1 MTTFEF
7 PGGSVLQPVTLQP
20 EQRTVLGSSAGLP
33 PEQQDRIS
41 LGRPEAKRLDHASLD
56 AGAREF
62 LDSHRESDFW
72 LVGATCSFR
81 AVSDEPLESAWLEI
95 RLQTVQPGGA
105 ATPTAYS
112 MEPLTLTDPV
122 TVTTTVKLD
131 ASLKLTSPVVPIE
144 IGPSGERTSTTSY
157 TERKPY
163 VEAYREGTARPA
175 WWFYPTPA
183 TGIRGVHRLRMVV
196 ELPAGA
202 SGRGEV
208 SVGAQVRLKALGLFP
223 YRTGLGQLPDHQIVS
238 FG

>member
-7 PGGSVLQPVTLQP
+7 PGGELQPVTLQA
-20 EQRTVLGSSAGLP
+20 EQRTVLGAGKGLP
-33 PEQQDRIS
+33 PEQRDRIS

-56 AGAREF
+56 ADAREF
-62 LDSHRESDFW
+62 LDAHRDSDFW
-72 LVGATCSFR
+72 LLGATCSFR
-81 AVSDEPLESAWLEI
+81 AVASEPLETAWLEI
-95 RLQTVQPGGA
+95 RLQTVRPGGA
-105 ATPTAYS
+105 AEPTAYS

-131 ASLKLTSPVVPIE
+131 ASLKLTSPVVPIDF
-144 IGPSGERTSTTSY
+144 GPSAERTTTTSY

-163 VEAYREGTARPA
+163 VEAYRPGTARPA

-183 TGIRGVHRLRMVV
+183 TGIRGVHRLRVVV

-223 YRTGLGQLPDHQIVS
+223 YRTAVNQVPDHQIVS